1 METDLNL
8 VLLKRC
14 ILSSWLRH
22 GGNPAV
28 NFSDAHWF
36 VQALVFSFSRL
47 FV

>member
-14 ILSSWLRH
+14 ILSTWLRH

-28 NFSDAHWF
+28 NFSDAQWSHP
-36 VQALVFSFSRL
+36 
-47 FV
+47 